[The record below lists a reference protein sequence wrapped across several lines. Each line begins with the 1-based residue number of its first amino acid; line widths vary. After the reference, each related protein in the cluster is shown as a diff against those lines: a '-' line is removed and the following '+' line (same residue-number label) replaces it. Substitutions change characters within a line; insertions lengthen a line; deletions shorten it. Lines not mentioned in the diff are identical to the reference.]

1 MRGQTLNKFLIAV
14 GTVIVLILI
23 SRANT
28 SKSTA
33 YTKSGNC
40 GGASESTLR
49 FAPEP
54 TAAMFPEAIWFERC
68 PNGKY
73 YMKIGDG
80 DWKEITKENADS
92 GTSTLKMAG
101 RSLVRVVD

>member
-1 MRGQTLNKFLIAV
+1 MKKFLIAV
-14 GTVIVLILI
+14 GIVIVLALI
-23 SRANT
+23 SRVG
-28 SKSTA
+28 SPKSTA

-54 TAAMFPEAIWFERC
+54 TAAMFPDAIWFEKC

-73 YMKIGDG
+73 YMRIGEG
-80 DWKEITKENADS
+80 DWKEITQKNADS

-101 RSLVRVVD
+101 RSVVRVVD